1 MSQSPISQSPM
12 SQFPTPTTERPGTP
26 VPGAV
31 DPNDPADPTADP
43 TAGTA
48 AADVAATFC
57 AALVDEWGRLGVTDA
72 VVSPGSRSTP
82 LALAL
87 ADSAAVRVHVV
98 HDERSAAFTALG
110 LGVATRRPAL
120 LLCTSGTAA
129 ANFHP
134 AVVEAHQAAVP
145 MVVVTADRPPELQGV
160 GAPQTIDQRH
170 LFGSAVRWY
179 CEPGPAA
186 ADGAPWW
193 RDLARDSLR
202 RSLGT
207 TPGPV
212 HLNLAF
218 REPLVGTAG
227 TLPPPGTDGGA
238 GADATAVGASGAAW
252 GLVDE
257 ELGRTLAA
265 VSNRRGL
272 IVAGAR
278 TAVTAAD
285 ADAVLALADTLGWP
299 VLADAPSG
307 CRRTHPRVVTTAD
320 VLLRHDG
327 FAAAHR
333 PEFVLRLGALHS
345 SRVLG
350 EWLARSGAVQVGI
363 DRHGLVPDPDHVL
376 SWSRPADPAEVC
388 RQLAGA
394 RTEPAPA
401 EWTRAW
407 ADAEAT
413 ARRTLDEALGA
424 GGVATEPTT
433 ALDALAAVPADG
445 VLVVSSSM
453 PVRDLEWFAPARDD
467 VRVVANRGANGID
480 GVTSTAVGV
489 ALTWTPTVLLTGDVA
504 FLHDTNALIG
514 LRRRGVPLVIVVVD
528 NDGGG
533 IFSFLPQADALEP
546 ERFEQ
551 LFGTPHGLDVAAV
564 AEAHGVAAERVTS
577 RAGLRAAIN
586 GALTRGGVRVVAV
599 TSDRSANVAVHR
611 ELFSRVAV
619 ALDELVT
626 AADPAAGGVNGGGF
640 GNVADR

>member
-31 DPNDPADPTADP
+31 DPNDRADPTADP

-98 HDERSAAFTALG
+98 HDERSGAFTALG

-227 TLPPPGTDGGA
+227 ALPPPGADRA
-238 GADATAVGASGAAW
+238 GATVVGASGAAW

-257 ELGRTLAA
+257 ELGQTLAA

-514 LRRRGVPLVIVVVD
+514 LRRRGVPLVVVVVD

-551 LFGTPHGLDVAAV
+551 LFGTPHGIDVAAV

-586 GALTRGGVRVVAV
+586 GAFTRGGVRVVAV
-599 TSDRSANVAVHR
+599 TSDRAANVAVHR
-611 ELFSRVAV
+611 DLFSRVAD
-619 ALDELVT
+619 ALDELAT
-626 AADPAAGGVNGGGF
+626 GADPTIGGADGGGF
-640 GNVADR
+640 GNVAG